1 MVGNRREPRKIVAVQ
16 VRLFGSDRE
25 GKVFSE
31 NVQTVDVSHG
41 GVKLAGLKASLALD
55 EIVGLTYGKNKV
67 HFRVKWTGT
76 PGTPSA
82 GTIGLLNLAPE
93 KPLWDFPLP
102 TADVDAFL
110 QPRNADRRRWP
121 RVKCSISVEI
131 RPPGQPVIWG
141 KASDLSQGGCFV
153 EMAIPLAVASEFDIA
168 VWLRET
174 KLPLKGK
181 VVSVAPGFGNGVSFV
196 NTSSE
201 SQDLLRRFVEGLT
214 PRGTGALGA
223 LAFVKRSGL

>member
-1 MVGNRREPRKIVAVQ
+1 MVGKRREPRKIVAVE
-16 VRLFGSDRE
+16 VRVFGTDRE

-31 NVQTVDVSHG
+31 TVQTLDVSRG
-41 GVKLAGLKASLALD
+41 GVKLAGLKAKVAPD

-67 HFRVKWTGT
+67 HFRVKWAGT

-82 GTIGLLNLAPE
+82 GTVGLLNLAPE
-93 KPLWDFPLP
+93 KPLWDFALP
-102 TADVDAFL
+102 TGDVDAFL
-110 QPRNADRRRWP
+110 QQRDADRRRWP

-131 RPPGQPVIWG
+131 RAAGQPIIWG

-153 EMAIPLAVASEFDIA
+153 EMPIPLPAASEFDIA
-168 VWLRET
+168 LWLRET
-174 KLPLKGK
+174 KLPLKGR
-181 VVSVAPGFGNGVSFV
+181 VVSLAPGFGNGVCFL

-201 SQDLLRRFVEGLT
+201 SQDLLRRFVESLT
-214 PRGTGALGA
+214 PRGTGA